1 MIVFTTRD
9 NRFTRFVE
17 RNGHRLAGATVCR
30 VRGHR
35 HSRYIW
41 GACDR
46 CFQFYRGPEVL
57 AAMKILGEGE
67 WCHCGK
73 EVDTSELRNRG
84 MCTHCD
90 DVRCDAYPG
99 ECGR

>member
-1 MIVFTTRD
+1 MIVFTGRD

-17 RNGHRLAGATVCR
+17 RNGHRLAGATICR

-46 CFQFYRGPEVL
+46 CFQFYDKPVPLTEAQRAHIRRMDMSIPPLTE
-57 AAMKILGEGE
+57 
-67 WCHCGK
+67 
-73 EVDTSELRNRG
+73 D
-84 MCTHCD
+84 
-90 DVRCDAYPG
+90 
-99 ECGR
+99 